1 MAGPKD
7 RRRRLHAIAAADPGG
22 RVPRRHA
29 RIWLPEGG
37 FVLHHLAGGR
47 YATVLGE
54 KPLRWAAQEDGGE
67 IVIGPHRLRFDSVV
81 SAK

>member
-1 MAGPKD
+1 MS
-7 RRRRLHAIAAADPGG
+7 RHRLALGRADPDG
-22 RVPRRHA
+22 RVAGRHA

-37 FVLHHLAGGR
+37 FELHHLAGGR
-47 YATVLGE
+47 YPTVLGE